1 MVFRIF
7 FFLIGYW
14 MAVYGGIV
22 TVAYMNLLTVGQSLK
37 EYLEF
42 IVQRVECY
50 LLPIGII
57 IITLSMYF
65 PNTCNKQ

>member
-22 TVAYMNLLTVGQSLK
+22 TVAYMNLLTVGLSLK

-42 IVQRVECY
+42 TVQRVECY

-57 IITLSMYF
+57 IITLSVCF